1 MAKQF
6 THYDIYSDFVSV
18 GYGRRTFDGT
28 RGGRSIGYSIGWTM
42 VILYKFL
49 ISHFW

>member
-6 THYDIYSDFVSV
+6 THYSDFVSV

-28 RGGRSIGYSIGWTM
+28 RSGRSIGYSIG
-42 VILYKFL
+42 
-49 ISHFW
+49 